1 MMIPKNR
8 IASIDIIRA
17 LTMYFM
23 IFVNDLWTLHG
34 IPEWLEHASRGE
46 DRLGFAD
53 IIFPLF
59 LFIVGLSIPFAFKAR
74 RKRGGTDV
82 QILWHIITRS
92 FALIVMGFFMVNLE
106 NINREMLVIS
116 KPVYQI
122 LMATAF
128 VLIWNMYPEGLAFK
142 KIPEWVMKVLGILIL
157 VFLAVIYKGGTVEN
171 PHWMRPAWWGI
182 LGLIGWAYLVISI
195 LYLLV
200 GNRLGWLTLFWI
212 CFILLNVFQE
222 VKPFEGFPDI
232 QIVVGASNHALVMS
246 GLFASVFYVNLN
258 EKGKIKEFLA
268 VMGILAIL
276 SIVFGLLTRP
286 EWGIS
291 KIGGTPSWTTICAGI
306 GFGSLGILYFLADI
320 RNIRK
325 WADILGPAGRAT
337 LTCYLV
343 PYFYYGFYSIIGIS
357 LPLFLR
363 TGILGIVKSLLFAL
377 LIVLITGG
385 LEKLRIKLKI

>member
-1 MMIPKNR
+1 MIPQNR
-8 IASIDIIRA
+8 IVSIDIIRA

-34 IPEWLEHASRGE
+34 IPEWLGHASRGE

-74 RKRGGTDV
+74 RKKGDSDA
-82 QILWHIITRS
+82 QIFWHILTRS

-116 KPVYQI
+116 KPIYQI

-128 VLIWNMYPEGLAFK
+128 VLIWNIYPEGKAFK
-142 KIPEWVMKVLGILIL
+142 KVPEWAMKILGILIL
-157 VFLAVIYKGGTVEN
+157 IFLAAIYKGGTVEN

-182 LGLIGWAYLVISI
+182 LGLIGWAYLLIAT

-200 GNRLGWLTLFWI
+200 GNRLVWLTLLWI
-212 CFILLNVFQE
+212 VFILLNVLQE

-232 QIVVGASNHALVMS
+232 QIIVGASNHALVMS
-246 GLFASVFYVNLN
+246 GLLASVFYVNLN

-268 VMGILAIL
+268 VLGMMAVV
-276 SIVFGLLTRP
+276 SIAFGLLTRP
-286 EWGIS
+286 EWGIA
-291 KIGGTPSWTTICAGI
+291 KMGGTPSWTTICAGI

-320 RNIRK
+320 KNIRK
-325 WADILGPAGRAT
+325 WANILGPAGRAT

-357 LPLFLR
+357 LPIFLR
-363 TGILGIVKSLLFAL
+363 TGYIGIVKSLLFAL

-385 LEKLRIKLKI
+385 LEQLKIKLKI